1 MTYQEREIS
10 KNQLE
15 KILQTLDLDEGI
27 RIENK
32 SNMIFLNR
40 SAKRYCINISTQGN
54 EEFFYRDN
62 VKGVLDFLNDKIE
75 QTSTIFFY

>member
-1 MTYQEREIS
+1 MTYQEREIL

-15 KILQTLDLDEGI
+15 KLLQTLDLDEGI

-32 SNMIFLNR
+32 SNIIFLNR
-40 SAKRYCINISTQGN
+40 SAKRYCINIYAQGS

-62 VKGVLDFLNDKIE
+62 VRDVLDFLNGKIE
-75 QTSTIFFY
+75 QTSTIFSY

>member
-15 KILQTLDLDEGI
+15 KILQALDLDEGV

-32 SNMIFLNR
+32 SGIIFLNR
-40 SAKRYCINISTQGN
+40 ATKRYCINISTSDN
-54 EEFFYRDN
+54 EEFFYRN
-62 VKGVLDFLNDKIE
+62 SVREVLDFLNERIE
-75 QTSTIFFY
+75 QASRIFSY

>member
-15 KILQTLDLDEGI
+15 KLLQTLDLDEGI

-32 SNMIFLNR
+32 SDIIFINR
-40 SAKRYCINISTQGN
+40 SAKRYCVNISSQGS
-54 EEFFYRDN
+54 EEFFYHAS
-62 VKGVLDFLNDKIE
+62 VSEVLDFLNKKID
-75 QTSTIFFY
+75 QTSKIFSY

>member
-15 KILQTLDLDEGI
+15 KLLQTLDLDEGI

-32 SNMIFLNR
+32 SNMIFINR
-40 SAKRYCINISTQGN
+40 SAKRYCVNISIQGN
-54 EEFFYRDN
+54 EEFSFHNN
-62 VKGVLDFLNDKIE
+62 VKEVLDFLNENMDK
-75 QTSTIFFY
+75 TSRIFSY

>member
-1 MTYQEREIS
+1 MTYQEREVS

-15 KILQTLDLDEGI
+15 KLLQTLDLDEGI

-40 SAKRYCINISTQGN
+40 SAKRYCVNISTRN
-54 EEFFYRDN
+54 EEFFYHNSVRE
-62 VKGVLDFLNDKIE
+62 VLDFLNGRIDETAKIF
-75 QTSTIFFY
+75 SY

>member
-15 KILQTLDLDEGI
+15 KILQSLDLDEGI

-32 SNMIFLNR
+32 SGMIFLNR
-40 SAKRYCINISTQGN
+40 SARRYCINISTQGD
-54 EEFFYRDN
+54 EQFVYRNSAKD
-62 VKGVLDFLNDKIE
+62 VLDFLNAKIE
-75 QTSTIFFY
+75 QTSRIFSY

>member
-32 SNMIFLNR
+32 SSMIFLNR
-40 SAKRYCINISTQGN
+40 SARRYCINISTQGN
-54 EEFFYRDN
+54 EEFVYRNSAKD
-62 VKGVLDFLNDKIE
+62 VLDFLNGKIE
-75 QTSTIFFY
+75 QTSRIFSY

>member
-40 SAKRYCINISTQGN
+40 SAKRYCINISTRGN
-54 EEFFYRDN
+54 EEFFYCVN
-62 VKGVLDFLNDKIE
+62 VKDILDFLNEKIE
-75 QTSTIFFY
+75 ESSAIFSY

>member
-40 SAKRYCINISTQGN
+40 SAKRYCINISAQGN
-54 EEFFYRDN
+54 EEFFYRDS
-62 VKGVLDFLNDKIE
+62 VKGVLDFLNGRIE
-75 QTSTIFFY
+75 HTSRIFSY

>member
-40 SAKRYCINISTQGN
+40 SAKRYCINISAQGN
-54 EEFFYRDN
+54 EEFFYHNSVRD
-62 VKGVLDFLNDKIE
+62 VLDFLNGKME
-75 QTSTIFFY
+75 QTSRIFSY

>member
-15 KILQTLDLDEGI
+15 KLLQTLDLDEGI

-32 SNMIFLNR
+32 SNIIFLNR
-40 SAKRYCINISTQGN
+40 SAKRYCVNISSKGN
-54 EEFFYRDN
+54 EEFFYHN
-62 VKGVLDFLNDKIE
+62 SVKEVLDFLNEKID
-75 QTSTIFFY
+75 QASKIFSY